1 MNVRSRNTRVDVT
14 ATRLPYTTNEI
25 KVAKMAAPNTQ
36 TITYAPQCV
45 AVTVNC
51 SASDTTAI
59 MVEDG
64 RRKGKEEGM

>member
-1 MNVRSRNTRVDVT
+1 
-14 ATRLPYTTNEI
+14 LPYTTNEI